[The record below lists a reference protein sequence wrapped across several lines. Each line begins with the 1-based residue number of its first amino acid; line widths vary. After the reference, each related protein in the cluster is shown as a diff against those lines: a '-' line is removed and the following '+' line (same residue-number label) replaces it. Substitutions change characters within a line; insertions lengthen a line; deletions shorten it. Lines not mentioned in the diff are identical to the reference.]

1 MKYDALSETTII
13 IIKCYVYNVMK
24 KFKGLSVRMVVY
36 IVVIIELVNMV
47 DNSSLHGYNVVS
59 HQVTMV
65 VI

>member
-1 MKYDALSETTII
+1 
-13 IIKCYVYNVMK
+13 
-24 KFKGLSVRMVVY
+24 MVVY
-36 IVVIIELVNMV
+36 IVVIIELVYMV